1 MIMPKVILISQVP
14 LPYTKIGSWPTLYS
28 NYFQGNH
35 QIDFIICT
43 EPNHKYE
50 DIVYSLVKEGF
61 VQKIISKITN
71 KRFSNF
77 NKALKQVIKPNEKYI
92 IQVVDNFKIIPELEA
107 FLADNNLREQCY
119 IQFFYH
125 GFAPFLP
132 KEKSDVFFHSIN
144 EMVVLTNDSYKKHL
158 EYYNTI
164 PTRFSVLHNGIDTAK
179 FFKVSEEKKNEFKE
193 KNNIKAKNIFIWCSQ
208 DRPKKGLDFILDV
221 WKRVYS
227 EANNMELLIIGTNR
241 NLSIDGVRFLGRI
254 PNDEIAEFY
263 QLSDVYLFPSLCQ
276 EGFGLTL
283 VEALHSGCYCIASK
297 IGGIPEVLD
306 YGKYGRLIENPNF
319 LQEWVESIQ
328 LYLETKP
335 SFIKM
340 PNELYSKEE
349 WSSGMNAI
357 ITSAKKSLL

>member
-1 MIMPKVILISQVP
+1 MAKVILLSQVP
-14 LPYTKIGSWPTLYS
+14 LPYAKIGSWPTLYG

-61 VQKIISKITN
+61 VQKILGKITN

-77 NKALKQVIKPNEKYI
+77 NRALKQVIKPNEKYI

-107 FLADNNLREQCY
+107 FLVDNNLREQSY

-125 GFAPFLP
+125 GFAPFLS
-132 KEKSDVFFHSIN
+132 KEKSDVFFHSVN

-158 EYYNTI
+158 EYYNTS
-164 PTRFSVLHNGIDTAK
+164 PTRFSVLHNGIDTTK
-179 FFKVSEEKKNEFKE
+179 FFKVTEDRKSELREKY
-193 KNNIKAKNIFIWCSQ
+193 NIKAKNIFIWCSQ

-227 EANNMELLIIGTNR
+227 EVNQMELLIIGTNR
-241 NLSIDGVRFLGRI
+241 SLPIDGARFLGRV

-263 QLSDVYLFPSLCQ
+263 QLSDVYLFPSLWQ

-297 IGGIPEVLD
+297 IGGIPEVLN
-306 YGKYGRLIENPNF
+306 YGEFGKLIDNPHF
-319 LQEWVESIQ
+319 LQEWVEAIQ
-328 LYLETKP
+328 FYIANKP
-335 SFIKM
+335 SFKIL
-340 PNELYSKEE
+340 PNEMYSKEE
-349 WSSGMNAI
+349 WCSGMNSI
-357 ITSAKKSLL
+357 ITSAKKYLL